1 MKLERN
7 SGILLHPTS
16 LPDSSVCGS
25 FGKPAREWLDDLAA
39 LTELVRDRL
48 KQQFDEASKARLKRS
63 LLDDLAGRYS
73 FEVPN
78 GMIDQEFETIWTQ
91 ITRDVEQSKSTFEE
105 AMEQSEDE
113 AKKEYR
119 QIAERRVRLGLLLS
133 EIGRQNEISIERDDL
148 LNAALES
155 ARGFSQP
162 QQILEFYRTNPN
174 ALERFRAPV
183 FEDKV
188 VAFLTELVDIKES
201 VVDAEELFRDVDEE
215 VEGKRQKTNIEK
227 KDGKPAVKK
236 PAAKKKAEKKPAAK
250 NETTGEKTTKKKAVA
265 KRKGKNSNSGSK
277 AENVAGKA
285 WQDEGKNN

>member
-1 MKLERN
+1 MRERIETEVDDEMAKRQ
-7 SGILLHPTS
+7 G
-16 LPDSSVCGS
+16 
-25 FGKPAREWLDDLAA
+25 LDDLAA

-63 LLDDLAGRYS
+63 LLDDLAGRNS
-73 FEVPN
+73 FEVPH
-78 GMIDQEFETIWTQ
+78 GMIAQEFETIWTQ

-215 VEGKRQKTNIEK
+215 VEGKKQKTNIEK

-236 PAAKKKAEKKPAAK
+236 PAAKKK
-250 NETTGEKTTKKKAVA
+250 
-265 KRKGKNSNSGSK
+265 SK
-277 AENVAGKA
+277 
-285 WQDEGKNN
+285 